1 MDLKSNWECI
11 YYPLRSYHVT
21 VHWYI
26 MNNKKIFFFSNGLHR
41 KFCIIWEGL
50 CVILEE
56 KKKPESVEEKPS
68 FSKRLIMDLVLCQL
82 VHGSAIN

>member
-11 YYPLRSYHVT
+11 YYPFKSDHVT
-21 VHWYI
+21 MHWYI
-26 MNNKKIFFFSNGLHR
+26 MNNKKIYFFSNGLHR
-41 KFCIIWEGL
+41 NFCINWEGL

-56 KKKPESVEEKPS
+56 KPR
-68 FSKRLIMDLVLCQL
+68 FSKRLIMDLILYQL